1 MNNTNITVAE
11 VALGPPDIEN
21 GISLLWPG
29 HLDHPATSR
38 QDVVE
43 RIQYASSM
51 TRKFVIAWQACSF
64 YSHNERVC
72 ISTSLLMEAKAPD
85 EAINLVPDYK

>member
-1 MNNTNITVAE
+1 MNAE
-11 VALGPPDIEN
+11 MMPTEVGF
-21 GISLLWPG
+21 SLLWWG

-43 RIQYASSM
+43 RIQYAASP

-64 YSHNERVC
+64 YSHNERVG
-72 ISTSLLMEAKAPD
+72 ITYSLLMEADAPK
-85 EAINLVPDYK
+85 EAHNLCPEYK